1 MTRIKELRLQFGIT
15 QKELAKKLNIAQN
28 TLSTWE
34 TGKFEPDIS
43 ALNKLGEIFNVSTD
57 YLLGRDVVSA
67 PADDKNG
74 VWIPVLGQVQ
84 AGLPTTAVEHI
95 FDYEQ
100 ISRDMSGTGEFFAL
114 RVKGDSM
121 EPKFTEGDV
130 VIVRKQSTASDGD
143 IVIALVNGDDATIKK
158 IKIRPEGIIL
168 TPLNSQYEPM
178 FYNNDEIETLP
189 VTIIG
194 KVVEL
199 RAKF

>member
-1 MTRIKELRLQFGIT
+1 MRLRELRENLGKMQKVVAYELGI
-15 QKELAKKLNIAQN
+15 APN
-28 TLSTWE
+28 TYSQYE
-34 TGKFEPDIS
+34 SGKREPDRKTLIKI
-43 ALNKLGEIFNVSTD
+43 ADYFNTSTD
-57 YLLGRDVVSA
+57 YILGRDVSTR
-67 PADDKNG
+67 PLDDKNG

-84 AGLPTTAVEHI
+84 AGLPTTAVENI
-95 FDYEQ
+95 IDYEQ
-100 ISRDMSGTGEFFAL
+100 INRDMSGTGEFFAL

>member
-1 MTRIKELRLQFGIT
+1 MRLRELRENLGKMQKVVAYELGI
-15 QKELAKKLNIAQN
+15 APN
-28 TLSTWE
+28 TYSQYE
-34 TGKFEPDIS
+34 SGKREPDRKTLIKI
-43 ALNKLGEIFNVSTD
+43 ADYFNTSTD
-57 YLLGRDVVSA
+57 YILGRDVSTG
-67 PADDKNG
+67 PLDDKNG

-84 AGLPTTAVEHI
+84 AGLPTTAVENI
-95 FDYEQ
+95 IDYEQ
-100 ISRDMSGTGEFFAL
+100 ISRDMSDTGEFFAL

>member
-1 MTRIKELRLQFGIT
+1 MRLRELRENLGKMQKVVAYELGI
-15 QKELAKKLNIAQN
+15 APN
-28 TLSTWE
+28 TYSQYE
-34 TGKFEPDIS
+34 SGKREPDRKTLIKI
-43 ALNKLGEIFNVSTD
+43 ADYFNTSTD
-57 YLLGRDVVSA
+57 YILGRDVSTR
-67 PADDKNG
+67 PLDDKNG

-84 AGLPTTAVEHI
+84 AGLPTTAVENI
-95 FDYEQ
+95 IDYEQ

-194 KVVEL
+194 KVVAL

>member
-1 MTRIKELRLQFGIT
+1 MTEWKNLR
-15 QKELAKKLNIAQN
+15 AKLNLSQSDVAKQLGVTRQAYANYERGVREADYN
-28 TLSTWE
+28 T
-34 TGKFEPDIS
+34 
-43 ALNKLGEIFNVSTD
+43 LNKLAVIFNVSTD
-57 YLLGRDVVSA
+57 YLLGRDVASA

-84 AGLPTTAVEHI
+84 AGLPTTAVENI
-95 FDYEQ
+95 IDYEQ
-100 ISRDMSGTGEFFAL
+100 ISHDMSGTGEFFAL

-178 FYNNDEIETLP
+178 FYTNSEIETLP

>member
-1 MTRIKELRLQFGIT
+1 MRLRELRENLGKMQKVVAYELGI
-15 QKELAKKLNIAQN
+15 APN
-28 TLSTWE
+28 TYSQYE
-34 TGKFEPDIS
+34 SGKREPDRKTLIKI
-43 ALNKLGEIFNVSTD
+43 ADYFNTSTD
-57 YLLGRDVVSA
+57 YILGRDVSTR
-67 PADDKNG
+67 PLDDKNG

-84 AGLPTTAVEHI
+84 AGLPTTAVENI
-95 FDYEQ
+95 IDYEQ
-100 ISRDMSGTGEFFAL
+100 ISRDMSDAGEFFAL